1 MAWPCSVVRFAMK
14 RPGLT
19 ALALASLGV
28 ALARGADAT
37 SPVDLTQRNA
47 SYVPAAGATVKP
59 DKQAPV
65 TNTTVQEKRFDTAT
79 VEKPLAPQAERR
91 AGVAVQENADKR
103 VRENDS
109 HRPETREQPVS
120 AFNQRQAAIA
130 TSTDTAK
137 PPLVAKYQD
146 SLIAA
151 SEAAQQSDRWA
162 RARAAALDR
171 GTRAKINRF
180 VFQKNPPDPSITTD
194 AKAVTPAAGGAVI
207 SK

>member
-1 MAWPCSVVRFAMK
+1 MAGPCSVVRFAMQ

-19 ALALASLGV
+19 ALALASFGVGV
-28 ALARGADAT
+28 ACAADAT
-37 SPVDLTQRNA
+37 TPVDVTQRNVP
-47 SYVPAAGATVKP
+47 YTPAAGATVTP
-59 DKQAPV
+59 DKRAPA
-65 TNTTVQEKRFDTAT
+65 TNATVQEKRFDKNT
-79 VEKPLAPQAERR
+79 VEKPLAPQGDRR
-91 AGVAVQENADKR
+91 AGIAVQESADKR
-103 VRENDS
+103 VREKDS

-120 AFNQRQAAIA
+120 GFNHRQAPIA
-130 TSTDTAK
+130 TSTDTTK

-146 SLIAA
+146 SLLAA
-151 SEAAQQSDRWA
+151 SEAAQQSDQWA

-194 AKAVTPAAGGAVI
+194 PKAVTPAAGGAVI

>member
-1 MAWPCSVVRFAMK
+1 MK
-14 RPGLT
+14 RSGLT

-28 ALARGADAT
+28 GLACGADAT

-65 TNTTVQEKRFDTAT
+65 TNTTVQEKRFDKNT
-79 VEKPLAPQAERR
+79 VEKPLAPQGNRR
-91 AGVAVQENADKR
+91 AGIAVQETANKR
-103 VRENDS
+103 VREKDS

-120 AFNQRQAAIA
+120 AFNHRPAAIT
-130 TSTDTAK
+130 TSSDTAK

-146 SLIAA
+146 SMMAA
-151 SEAAQQSDRWA
+151 SEAAQQSDQWA